1 MDSQSTYARISGLSI
16 VYTVLLCGLLF
27 TALGDHNQ
35 VMNVYAWYAPQFVW
49 AQLVV
54 WDSNRYRVYLHEVD
68 PFYQRL
74 IRFLGFCVALGEN
87 IGMLV
92 WASLRWSWHPQQ
104 PVWPATVG
112 MLIVVTL
119 VSLPIVLLSGLALLP
134 WRRPHAKTEMP
145 PWVELPQDQRAAS
158 ANIRPS
164 ESV

>member
-1 MDSQSTYARISGLSI
+1 MDSQYTYARLSGLAI
-16 VYTVLLCGLLF
+16 IYTVLLGGLSF

-35 VMNVYAWYAPQFVW
+35 VMNVYAWYVPQFIW

-54 WDSNRYRVYLHEVD
+54 WDSNRYRVYLHDVD

-74 IRFLGFCVALGEN
+74 IRFLGFCIVLGEN

-112 MLIVVTL
+112 MLIVVTV
-119 VSLPIVLLSGLALLP
+119 VSMPMVLLCAHALLP
-134 WRRPHAKTEMP
+134 CYGRRTKPHSDG
-145 PWVELPQDQRAAS
+145 VELDDQPAWTQ
-158 ANIRPS
+158 IRPS